1 VLVQDKKVGCT
12 RFPPQWNDVAR
23 DAHVLMQDG
32 KLARVSF
39 PHIGMMLFE
48 MHLCLRKIEILHAL
62 AFPPEWNDVFQ
73 DARVLLQE
81 GKLSRASFMRW

>member
-1 VLVQDKKVGCT
+1 VQDRQVGCT

-23 DAHVLMQDG
+23 DAHVLAQDG

-39 PHIGMMLFE
+39 QHIGMMLFE
-48 MHLCLRKIEILHAL
+48 MNLCLRKIKSLHAL

-73 DARVLLQE
+73 DALVLL
-81 GKLSRASFMRW
+81 